1 LADATEQLE
10 RAVLEAASWMEA
22 RGGALARDT
31 HELLQTRTR
40 QSAAV
45 IAATAAAADT
55 AAAGGYGGQRAE
67 LLLQMQA
74 SAREAIASYDGQQA
88 AQRLTAATTSALVQV
103 ALLQASAAGL
113 SSLVA
118 VKAVSLA
125 DLTGLL
131 PAALLALT
139 GLFGPACA
147 LEPAPPRRRAAAP
160 PPSNRLAADW
170 LTDPALRS
178 WPWQCCPCSGTGCR
192 VSCRPRWRSCS

>member
-1 LADATEQLE
+1 M
-10 RAVLEAASWMEA
+10 LEAASWMEV

-40 QSAAV
+40 QSATA
-45 IAATAAAADT
+45 IAATAATADT

-139 GLFGPACA
+139 GLIGPARA
-147 LEPAPPRRRAAAP
+147 LEPAPPRSRAAAPPRRRAAAFGC
-160 PPSNRLAADW
+160 RLAD
-170 LTDPALRS
+170 
-178 WPWQCCPCSGTGCR
+178 
-192 VSCRPRWRSCS
+192 